1 MIILDA
7 RMTCDREWKVT
18 SINVQA
24 EELLK
29 CTGRELLGTMI
40 WEQIP
45 GSMGTP
51 LYHRAMEA
59 MQAQKLFLCEYY
71 STRLK
76 LWLQAN
82 IYPDPDGIAIYL
94 RDITQYKQAGAA
106 LQKSEERFR
115 TSVDNLLDS
124 FYIHSAIRD
133 ASGQIVDFRVEYANK
148 AASTS
153 TRTPREE
160 QIGKGLFAMFPWLR
174 QTGLFEEFCKV
185 VETGEPFNT
194 DAFVFP
200 VEYQGHH
207 LKRIAEIRVVRL
219 EDGLIS
225 AWRDITER
233 KETEEALKASETKLK
248 RLVESNIIGVT
259 LIENGYIVEAND
271 AFLEMVGYTR
281 EDLNEGPLNWWQMT
295 PAEYI
300 EADQNALQEMARSG
314 VSPLIEK
321 EYYRKDGSRIPV
333 LLRSALLSEHSG
345 VCFILDISRPKE
357 LERRK
362 DAFISIASHELKTPL
377 TSLKAMLQ
385 LARRR
390 IDKQPGYDA
399 RDYLTKMDAQIN
411 TLTRLV
417 NDLLN
422 VSKIQAGKLEYL
434 QEIIDIDELVYEIV
448 EDFQHLATAHH
459 RISVTGT
466 TQQKIVGDRD
476 HLRQV
481 FANLL
486 TNALKYS
493 PQAGQ
498 VEVSLSASH
507 DTITVSVRDYGIG
520 IPKEQQ
526 EKIFECFYRAN
537 AAESAALPGLGI
549 GLYIAQEIVRQHGG
563 TIRVESV
570 SGQGST
576 FSVVLPLGQEDR
588 ATENHV
594 PPKSSYFL

>member
-1 MIILDA
+1 MNA
-7 RMTCDREWKVT
+7 
-18 SINVQA
+18 QA

-29 CTGRELLGTMI
+29 CTSRELLGTMV
-40 WEQIP
+40 WDLMP
-45 GSMGTP
+45 GSMETP
-51 LYHRAMEA
+51 LYQKAMEA
-59 MQAQKLFLCEYY
+59 AQAGKVFLCEYY
-71 STRLK
+71 SSRLNI
-76 LWLQAN
+76 WLQAH
-82 IYPDPDGIAIYL
+82 IYPDPSRLTVYL
-94 RDITQYKQAGAA
+94 QDITRYKQAATA

-115 TSVDNLLDS
+115 ASVDSLLDS

-133 ASGQIVDFRVEYANK
+133 SSGKIVDFRIEYANK
-148 AASTS
+148 AASSS

-160 QIGKGLFAMFPWLR
+160 QIGKGLFTMFPWLS
-174 QTGLFEEFCKV
+174 QTGLFQDFCRV
-185 VETGEPFNT
+185 VETGEPFST

-200 VEYQGHH
+200 VEHQGQH

-219 EDGLIS
+219 GDGLIS

-233 KETEEALKASETKLK
+233 KETEEALKASEAKLK
-248 RLVESNIIGVT
+248 RLVESNIIGVIF
-259 LIENGYIVEAND
+259 IEHEHIVEAND

-281 EDLNEGPLNWWQMT
+281 EDLNNRALNWLQMT
-295 PAEYI
+295 PPEYS
-300 EADQNALQEMARSG
+300 EADRSALQEMARSG
-314 VSPLIEK
+314 ISPLIEK

-345 VCFILDISRPKE
+345 ACFILDMSDQKE

-390 IDKQPGYDA
+390 IEKQPGYDA
-399 RDYLTKMDAQIN
+399 RDYLAKMDGQIN

-422 VSKIQAGKLEYL
+422 VSKIQAGKLEYV

-448 EDFQHLATAHH
+448 EDFQHLAAAHH
-459 RISVTGT
+459 RVSVAGATH
-466 TQQKIVGDRD
+466 QKIVGDRD

-481 FANLL
+481 FVNLL
-486 TNALKYS
+486 NNALKYS
-493 PQAGQ
+493 PQAEQ

-507 DTITVSVRDYGIG
+507 NMVTVSVRDYGIG
-520 IPKEQQ
+520 ISKEQQ

-576 FSVVLPLGQEDR
+576 FSVTLPLGQEDR
-588 ATENHV
+588 ATEHYV
-594 PPKSSYFL
+594 PPKGAYFL

>member
-1 MIILDA
+1 MNA
-7 RMTCDREWKVT
+7 
-18 SINVQA
+18 QA

-29 CTGRELLGTMI
+29 CTSRELLGTMV
-40 WEQIP
+40 WDLIP
-45 GSMGTP
+45 GSMETP
-51 LYHRAMEA
+51 LYHKAIEA
-59 MQAQKLFLCEYY
+59 AQAGKVFLCEYY
-71 STRLK
+71 SSRLNI
-76 LWLQAN
+76 WLQAH
-82 IYPDPDGIAIYL
+82 IYPDPARLMVYL
-94 RDITQYKQAGAA
+94 QDITRYKLAA
-106 LQKSEERFR
+106 TALLKSEERFR
-115 TSVDNLLDS
+115 TSVDSLLDS

-133 ASGQIVDFRVEYANK
+133 SSGKIVDFRVEYANK

-153 TRTPREE
+153 TRMPREE
-160 QIGKGLFAMFPWLR
+160 QIGQGLFAMFPWLS

-185 VETGEPFNT
+185 VETGAPFST
-194 DAFVFP
+194 DAFIFP
-200 VEYQGHH
+200 VEYQGQH

-219 EDGLIS
+219 GDELIS

-233 KETEEALKASETKLK
+233 KEIEEELKASEARLK
-248 RLVESNIIGVT
+248 RLVESNIIGV
-259 LIENGYIVEAND
+259 IFVEGKYIVDAND

-281 EDLNEGPLNWWQMT
+281 EDLNEGPLNWWHMT

-300 EADQNALQEMARSG
+300 EIDQNAAQEIARSG

-321 EYYRKDGSRIPV
+321 EYYRKDGSRVPV
-333 LLRSALLSEHSG
+333 LLRSAQLSGKSG
-345 VCFILDISRPKE
+345 VCFILDISDQKE

-390 IDKQPGYDA
+390 IEKQPGYDA
-399 RDYLTKMDAQIN
+399 RDYLAKMDQQIN

-448 EDFQHLATAHH
+448 EDFQHLAAAHH
-459 RISVTGT
+459 RVSVTGT

-481 FANLL
+481 FGNLL

-498 VEVSLSASH
+498 VEVSLSASQN
-507 DTITVSVRDYGIG
+507 TVTVSVHDYGIG
-520 IPKEQQ
+520 ISKELQ

-537 AAESAALPGLGI
+537 ATESAALPGLGI

-563 TIRVESV
+563 TIGVESA
-570 SGQGST
+570 SAQGST
-576 FSVVLPLGQEDR
+576 FSVTLPLGREDR
-588 ATENHV
+588 VAENYV